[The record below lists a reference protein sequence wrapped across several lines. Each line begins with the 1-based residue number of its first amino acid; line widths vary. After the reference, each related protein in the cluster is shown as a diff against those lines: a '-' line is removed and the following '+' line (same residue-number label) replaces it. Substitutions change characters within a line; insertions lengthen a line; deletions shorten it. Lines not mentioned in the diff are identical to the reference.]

1 MHPSALSSALTFFD
15 EYVDKPDARVLELG
29 SASIDGSIRDHLP
42 NSLQWTGVDLEPGPG
57 VDVVLADPYE
67 LPFASKSFDVSVS
80 TSVFE
85 HNEMFWLSFLE
96 LVRITTDGGL
106 IYLCSPSNGKIHRYP
121 LDCYRFYPDAGFAL
135 QNWARRNNYAV
146 TLVESLV
153 LRKDGSEWN
162 DWVAVF
168 TIGNDEERFQIQ
180 PRLASRFTPQ
190 SVGHGTSGFAIEQI
204 EATEDQLDLHTARQR
219 ISELEATE

>member
-1 MHPSALSSALTFFD
+1 
-15 EYVDKPDARVLELG
+15 
-29 SASIDGSIRDHLP
+29 
-42 NSLQWTGVDLEPGPG
+42 
-57 VDVVLADPYE
+57 
-67 LPFASKSFDVSVS
+67 
-80 TSVFE
+80 
-85 HNEMFWLSFLE
+85 
-96 LVRITTDGGL
+96 
-106 IYLCSPSNGKIHRYP
+106 
-121 LDCYRFYPDAGFAL
+121 
-135 QNWARRNNYAV
+135 V